1 MQDLDIPPQVEGD
14 TNGAVGVVRLN
25 VAQAELWDATAR
37 SIKEFSLLP
46 WTTIIAPI

>member
-14 TNGAVGVVRLN
+14 TNGAVGVVLLN
-25 VAQAELWDATAR
+25 VAQPALWDAIAK
-37 SIKEFSLLP
+37 SIKEFSPLP